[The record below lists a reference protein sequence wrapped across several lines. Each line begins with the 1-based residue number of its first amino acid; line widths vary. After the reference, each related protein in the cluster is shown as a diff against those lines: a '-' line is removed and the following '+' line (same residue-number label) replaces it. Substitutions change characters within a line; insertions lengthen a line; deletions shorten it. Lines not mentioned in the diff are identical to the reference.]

1 MSRVQERDSGM
12 SSGQRRYSEINRAQ
26 ERHLDMSSGQER
38 DTEMFSFM

>member
-1 MSRVQERDSGM
+1 MSRDSGM
-12 SSGQRRYSEINRAQ
+12 FSGQRRYSEINRAQ